1 MIGEKAYVDRGSEA
15 ESVGETAGRAGDGWR
30 GKGVRDEGVIGRETY
45 RQMRVRKGQ
54 RLIPMM
60 EMECGK
66 NWWGS

>member
-1 MIGEKAYVDRGSEA
+1 MSGK
-15 ESVGETAGRAGDGWR
+15 TAGRAGDGWR
-30 GKGVRDEGVIGRETY
+30 GKRVRDEGVIGRETY